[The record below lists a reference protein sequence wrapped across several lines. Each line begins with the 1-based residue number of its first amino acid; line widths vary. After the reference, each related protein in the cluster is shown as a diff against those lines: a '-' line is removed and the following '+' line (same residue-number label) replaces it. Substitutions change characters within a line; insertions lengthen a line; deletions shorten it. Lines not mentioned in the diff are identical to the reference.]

1 MRKAHCGFSL
11 IEAMISV
18 LVLSVGLLGLAQ
30 LQARLSMASLQL
42 QASTQARVLGASGI
56 EHALMLE
63 TGAANAADEAS
74 AVVVTPATRFETT
87 TELTRT
93 ERLIATQLRV
103 RWEDPAGKHEVH
115 LETLAN
121 AETDAIASRLL
132 LPSY

>member
-30 LQARLSMASLQL
+30 LQARLSMASLRL
-42 QASTQARVLGASGI
+42 QASTQAWVLGASGI

-74 AVVVTPATRFETT
+74 GVVVTPATRFETT
-87 TELTRT
+87 TALTRT
-93 ERLIATQLRV
+93 ERLITTELRV
-103 RWEDPAGKHEVH
+103 RWEDPSGKHVVR
-115 LETLAN
+115 LQTLAN
-121 AETDAIASRLL
+121 AEADALATRLL